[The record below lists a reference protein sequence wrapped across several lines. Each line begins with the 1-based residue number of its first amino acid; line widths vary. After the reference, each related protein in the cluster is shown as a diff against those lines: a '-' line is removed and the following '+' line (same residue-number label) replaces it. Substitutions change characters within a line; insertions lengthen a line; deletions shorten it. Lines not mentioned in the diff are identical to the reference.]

1 MRPFLTLPVLTL
13 PLMLA
18 ALWTGAQAATPQSVP
33 ALPASVPG
41 VSVHQP
47 QPPAPAETVTL
58 NRLSGPSFLRIP
70 DTCRERPCALV
81 VVAHPRGQ
89 SAERLHT
96 SPQVNVLVQALL
108 DASFA
113 VLLSDDGGANT
124 WGSPAALDQVAGL
137 HADAVSQF
145 DWNGRTYALG
155 LSMGGLLA
163 LRSALPDSPYAVSGV
178 ALIDGWADLRAA
190 WGGSMA
196 RRTEIEAAYGLAA
209 VPPDVSLNPLTEVM
223 NHAPL
228 PLFVAA
234 SPDDA
239 VVSMKANADRLYPHA
254 EAGVSEW
261 VALTGP
267 HLGGNRFSPTL
278 ARQLAGF
285 FGRLEARELA
295 RLVPRH

>member
-1 MRPFLTLPVLTL
+1 MRSLLILSFAL
-13 PLMLA
+13 LA
-18 ALWTGAQAATPQSVP
+18 AALSPDARAATPQNVP
-33 ALPASVPG
+33 ALPTSAPI
-41 VSVHQP
+41 HTP
-47 QPPAPAETVTL
+47 HAPPMPAETVTF

-70 DTCRERPCALV
+70 ETCRIQACALV

-89 SAERLHT
+89 SAERLHS
-96 SPQVNVLVQALL
+96 SPQVNALVNALL

-113 VLLSDDGGANT
+113 VLLSDDGGENT

-145 DWNGRTYALG
+145 QWNGRTYALG

-163 LRSALPDSPYAVSGV
+163 LRSALPGSPYTVSGV

-190 WGGSMA
+190 WGGSLS
-196 RRTEIEAAYGLAA
+196 RRSEIADAYGLGTA
-209 VPPDVSLNPLTEVM
+209 PPEPSLNPLTGVM
-223 NHAPL
+223 NNAPL

-239 VVSMKANADRLYPHA
+239 VVSMKANADILYSQA
-254 EAGVSEW
+254 EAGVSQW

-267 HLGGNRFSPTL
+267 HLGGNRFTPTL

-285 FGRLEARELA
+285 FERLETRELA
-295 RLVPRH
+295 RGGVRR

>member
-1 MRPFLTLPVLTL
+1 MTLSFLLT
-13 PLMLA
+13 A
-18 ALWTGAQAATPQSVP
+18 ALVPHARAATPQNVP
-33 ALPASVPG
+33 ALPT
-41 VSVHQP
+41 
-47 QPPAPAETVTL
+47 PAPFQTPAGTPHAAPMLSETVTL

-70 DTCRERPCALV
+70 DTCRKQACALV

-89 SAERLHT
+89 SAERLHA

-113 VLLSDDGGANT
+113 VLISDDGGANT

-163 LRSALPDSPYAVSGV
+163 LRSALPGSPYLVSGV
-178 ALIDGWADLRAA
+178 ALIDGWADLRSA
-190 WGGSMA
+190 WGGSVA
-196 RRTEIEAAYGLAA
+196 RRTEIADAYGLGTA
-209 VPPDVSLNPLTEVM
+209 PPEPSLNPLAEMM

-228 PLFVAA
+228 PLFLAA

-239 VVSMKANADRLYPHA
+239 VVSMKANADLVYSKA
-254 EAGVSEW
+254 EAGVSDW

-267 HLGGNRFSPTL
+267 HLGGNRFSVTL

-295 RLVPRH
+295 RGVVQR

>member
-1 MRPFLTLPVLTL
+1 MTL

-18 ALWTGAQAATPQSVP
+18 TLWTGAQAATPQNVP
-33 ALPASVPG
+33 ALPT
-41 VSVHQP
+41 
-47 QPPAPAETVTL
+47 PAPSVAAHHSPVPSETVTL

-70 DTCRERPCALV
+70 DTCQIQACALV

-89 SAERLHT
+89 SAERLHM
-96 SPQVNVLVQALL
+96 SPQVNVLIQALL

-163 LRSALPDSPYAVSGV
+163 LRSALPGSPYLVSGV
-178 ALIDGWADLRAA
+178 ALIDGWADLRSA
-190 WGGSMA
+190 WGGSVA
-196 RRTEIEAAYGLAA
+196 RRIEIADAYGLGAA
-209 VPPDVSLNPLTEVM
+209 PPEPSLNPLTEVM
-223 NHAPL
+223 THPPF

-239 VVSMKANADRLYPHA
+239 VVSMKTNADILYSRA
-254 EAGVSEW
+254 EAGVSDW
-261 VALTGP
+261 VMLTGP

-278 ARQLAGF
+278 ARHLAGF

-295 RLVPRH
+295 RSVPRR

>member
-1 MRPFLTLPVLTL
+1 MRSLLTLSFSL
-13 PLMLA
+13 LA
-18 ALWTGAQAATPQSVP
+18 AALLPHARAATPQNVP
-33 ALPASVPG
+33 ALPT
-41 VSVHQP
+41 
-47 QPPAPAETVTL
+47 PAPIQTPATTPNPAPVPAETITL

-70 DTCRERPCALV
+70 NACRMQKCALV

-89 SAERLHT
+89 NAERVHN

-113 VLLSDDGGANT
+113 VLLSDDGGENT

-137 HADAVSQF
+137 HTDAVTQF
-145 DWNGRTYALG
+145 EWSGRTYALG

-163 LRSALPDSPYAVSGV
+163 LRSALPGSPYAVSGV

-190 WGGSMA
+190 WGGSLS
-196 RRTEIEAAYGLAA
+196 RRAEIADAYGLGTA
-209 VPPDVSLNPLTEVM
+209 PPDPSLNPMAQLM

-234 SPDDA
+234 SPDDG
-239 VVSMKANADRLYPHA
+239 VVSMKANADVLYSKA
-254 EAGVSEW
+254 EAGVSDW
-261 VALTGP
+261 VILNGP
-267 HLGGNRFSPTL
+267 HLGGNRFSPAL

-285 FGRLEARELA
+285 YGRLEARELA
-295 RLVPRH
+295 RGGARR

>member
-1 MRPFLTLPVLTL
+1 M
-13 PLMLA
+13 
-18 ALWTGAQAATPQSVP
+18 P
-33 ALPASVPG
+33 A
-41 VSVHQP
+41 
-47 QPPAPAETVTL
+47 AETVTF

-70 DTCRERPCALV
+70 ETCRIQACALV

-89 SAERLHT
+89 SAERLHN
-96 SPQVNVLVQALL
+96 SPQVNVLIQALL

-113 VLLSDDGGANT
+113 VLLSDDGGENT

-145 DWNGRTYALG
+145 QWNGRTYALG

-163 LRSALPDSPYAVSGV
+163 LRSALPGSPYAVSGV

-190 WGGSMA
+190 WGGSMS
-196 RRTEIEAAYGLAA
+196 RRTEIADAYGLGTA
-209 VPPDVSLNPLTEVM
+209 PPDPSLNPVAELM

-234 SPDDA
+234 SPDDG
-239 VVSMKANADRLYPHA
+239 VVSMKANADVLYSRA
-254 EAGVSEW
+254 EAGVSDW
-261 VALTGP
+261 VILTGP
-267 HLGGNRFSPTL
+267 HLGGNRFTPTL

-295 RLVPRH
+295 RGGVRR